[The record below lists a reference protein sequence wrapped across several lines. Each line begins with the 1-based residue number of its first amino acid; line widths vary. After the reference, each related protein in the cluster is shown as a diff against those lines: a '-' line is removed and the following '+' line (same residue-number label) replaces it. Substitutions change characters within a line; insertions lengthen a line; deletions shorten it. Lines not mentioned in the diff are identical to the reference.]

1 MVRKAADFLRIS
13 FVPCQLRHSGASW
26 DVARNYRNIYE
37 VQRRGLWKTN
47 TSVSRYEKHGRMIA
61 EYEKLGVPLR
71 VWLEA
76 RHQDL
81 EQVIIHNKPVVA
93 LRK

>member
-1 MVRKAADFLRIS
+1 MVRKAAESLKIS
-13 FVPCQLRHSGASW
+13 FVPYQLRHSGASW
-26 DVARNYRNIYE
+26 DVARSYRNIHE

-47 TSVSRYEKHGRMIA
+47 TSVARYEKHGRMIA
-61 EYEKLGVPLR
+61 EYEKLDAPLR

-81 EQVIIHNKPVVA
+81 EQVIVHNKPVVPI
-93 LRK
+93 LK